1 MDFNI
6 DLDKL
11 LEEVKAIPEDDP
23 RRVTARKII
32 EQRKNAKP
40 ETEEEIKE
48 WAEDLSK
55 KLSTLTD

>member
-1 MDFNI
+1 MEFNI

-23 RRVTARKII
+23 RRVMAKKLV

-40 ETEEEIKE
+40 ETEEDIKE
-48 WAEDLSK
+48 WADNLSK
-55 KLSTLTD
+55 KLSTLND